1 MPILTIVFLVLLGIT
16 FLFQMYYLWGVFAKF
31 AFHRKPRG
39 ISGYRPPVS
48 VVISAHNE
56 YQNLNKNLP
65 QILKQDYADFEVVVV
80 NDFSDDDTSE
90 LLEDLARE
98 YKHLKVVTLSQRLN
112 FFRGKKFPLSIG
124 IKATSYEHLL
134 LTDADCEPASPYWI
148 NEMMKGFDEEAELV
162 IGYGAY
168 KKKKGLLNTIIRFE
182 TLKTALQYFSLA
194 IAGRPY
200 MGVGRNIAY
209 LKSVFYRSGGFVSH
223 YQISSGDDDLFVNKI
238 ANQSNTRVV
247 YSPQS
252 HTLSDSETS
261 FGSWFRQ
268 KKRHLSTGK
277 YYKKKDKLMLG
288 GYILTRLLFYI
299 SLIVLLITLP
309 LGIKLYITGGIGVFF
324 ILSQIL
330 IFQRAAIKLG
340 ENRLGYIAPVLELFF
355 VIWEPVLSLANTV
368 SSKNQW
374 K

>member
-1 MPILTIVFLVLLGIT
+1 MPIITIVFLVLLGIT
-16 FLFQMYYLWGVFAKF
+16 FLIQMYYLWGIFGKF

-39 ISGYRPPVS
+39 ISGHRPPVS

-56 YQNLNKNLP
+56 YQNLNKYLP
-65 QILKQDYADFEVVVV
+65 KILKQDYPDFEVVVV

-98 YKHLKVVTLSQRLN
+98 HKHLKVVTLSQRLN

-168 KKKKGLLNTIIRFE
+168 RKKEGFLNTIIRFE

-194 IAGRPY
+194 ITGRPY

-238 ANQSNTRVV
+238 ASQSNTRVV
-247 YSPQS
+247 YSPES
-252 HTLSDSETS
+252 HTLSDSKAS

-277 YYKKKDKLMLG
+277 FYKKKDKLILG
-288 GYILTRLLFYI
+288 GYVVTRFLFYV
-299 SLIVLLITLP
+299 SLIVLLLTLP
-309 LGIKLYITGGIGVFF
+309 LGIKFYVAGGIGVFF
-324 ILSQIL
+324 LLSQMI
-330 IFQRAAIKLG
+330 IFQRAAIKLE
-340 ENRLGYIAPVLELFF
+340 ENKLGYIAPLLELFF